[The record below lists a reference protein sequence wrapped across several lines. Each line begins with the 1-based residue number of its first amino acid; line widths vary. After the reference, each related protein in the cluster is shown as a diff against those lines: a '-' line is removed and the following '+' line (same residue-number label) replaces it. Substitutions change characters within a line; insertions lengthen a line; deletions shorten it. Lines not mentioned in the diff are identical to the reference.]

1 MSLIF
6 DPVTINKSLEGKT
19 PNYVLEWAIRRFH
32 PRIAIASSF
41 SVEDTIVIDMATK
54 IQPDIKVFYI
64 NTGFQFKETDEIK
77 DILKKKYQLNLVEYS
92 SKLSMEEQTLK
103 YGENLYKKDAN
114 LCCQL
119 RKVEPIKRALKELDA
134 WITGLRRGQAVTRK
148 NLDIVQI
155 NKLDN
160 QTSLVKV
167 NPLINWT
174 RQQVWSYIEDNEIPY
189 NPLYDK
195 NYASIGC
202 EPCTRPVQPGEDER
216 AGRWAGTNKKEC
228 GIHTFSEKPKNS
240 TINAR

>member
-134 WITGLRRGQAVTRK
+134 WITGLRRGQAVTRN

>member
-6 DPVTINKSLEGKT
+6 DPMTINKSFEGKT

-202 EPCTRPVQPGEDER
+202 EPCTRPVRSGEDER

>member
-92 SKLSMEEQTLK
+92 SKLSTEEQTLK